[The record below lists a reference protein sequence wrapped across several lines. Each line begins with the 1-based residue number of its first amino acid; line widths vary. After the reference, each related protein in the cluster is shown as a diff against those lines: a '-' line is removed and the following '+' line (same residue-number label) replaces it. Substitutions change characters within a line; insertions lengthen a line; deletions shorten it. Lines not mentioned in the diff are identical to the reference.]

1 MSNYLLTWNPKI
13 TKWDTLDSEISKVE
27 KKHSTNVRWSCGMNK
42 SIKPDDLI
50 ILMRLG
56 REPKGIVGLGYS
68 NTEVETRPHWKEEE
82 RLKGKS
88 ARSVKINFFQLQ
100 SKPIIPLASLQK
112 EFPNFNWTPQSS
124 GIGVSDQIAFK
135 LFEEVIEKNTGK
147 VSLLE
152 GTARQSTILRYDRN
166 PLARQ
171 LCIDYYGYD
180 CHVCGFNFAAKY
192 GRELGNQYIEVHH
205 LHPLSQ
211 TMGEYSVD
219 PVRDLRPVCSN
230 CHRMLHRKK
239 EVISIDELKS
249 YVGAA
254 WSKD

>member
-88 ARSVKINFFQLQ
+88 ARSVKINFF
-100 SKPIIPLASLQK
+100 
-112 EFPNFNWTPQSS
+112 NFNQNLSYHSLHFKRSS
-124 GIGVSDQIAFK
+124 PI
-135 LFEEVIEKNTGK
+135 LTG
-147 VSLLE
+147 
-152 GTARQSTILRYDRN
+152 
-166 PLARQ
+166 
-171 LCIDYYGYD
+171 
-180 CHVCGFNFAAKY
+180 
-192 GRELGNQYIEVHH
+192 
-205 LHPLSQ
+205 
-211 TMGEYSVD
+211 
-219 PVRDLRPVCSN
+219 
-230 CHRMLHRKK
+230 LHRVLVSVYPIRLPLNFSKRL
-239 EVISIDELKS
+239 LKRILGKFP
-249 YVGAA
+249 Y
-254 WSKD
+254 